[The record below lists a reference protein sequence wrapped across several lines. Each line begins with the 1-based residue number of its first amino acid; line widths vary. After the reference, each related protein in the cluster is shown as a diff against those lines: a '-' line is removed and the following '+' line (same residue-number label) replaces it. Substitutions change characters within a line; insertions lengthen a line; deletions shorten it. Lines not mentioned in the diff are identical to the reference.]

1 VNSLLGIGIAIIVG
15 FVGGKLI
22 GLLKVPSVA
31 GYIIAGVI
39 LGKSFLGILT
49 TDFIDQTSMVSDIA
63 LAIIAFSIG
72 GELVVSKLKEI
83 GIRVFFIAL
92 SEGVLAFAFV
102 FFSMRLLN
110 QSIAASLLLGA
121 VASAT
126 APAATVM
133 VLSELRCKGPL
144 TSTLIAV
151 VAIDD
156 VICLMIYAVA
166 SAIAKVMI
174 AHGETIH
181 WSKVLIGPLYEIGGS
196 VLLGIVVGGILVLLL
211 RKFNTNN
218 EVFTLVVVALF
229 ATIGL
234 ANILELST
242 LLCNMT
248 VGIMISN
255 LSARRLRVF
264 SVLDSVSAPI
274 YIAFFVLAGARLDI
288 SLLLQVGIVGIVY
301 TIARMAGK
309 ITGASLMAT
318 VTKADP
324 AVIKFLGFGLIS
336 QIGVA
341 VGLAIVISHE
351 FSGTGIGDLVITV
364 LLATTI
370 ITEIV
375 GPLLT
380 KMAVIKTKEAYQDI
394 GDGCSCDD
402 F

>member
-324 AVIKFLGFGLIS
+324 AVKKFLGFGLLS